1 MRARSTFLTL
11 TVAFAQHR
19 SNQLGMHVKR
29 IFGHGCKRPRSTW
42 RACRFLWS
50 DKSGAVALEF
60 AIIAAPLAA
69 LMVAILQTSLV
80 FFVQQNLESVAEE
93 SARQLITGEVQK
105 AGKSSTDFNNLV
117 CSKLPT
123 FMKCSNVIVDVQ
135 TITNF
140 SDADISA
147 LTPTFDSKGKP
158 SNTKYLPG
166 GPGSINVLRIMYI
179 WNVGAGPF
187 NFDLSTMSGQRRL
200 LVATAVFKTE
210 LYTCD
215 DDAPSCTSITMT
227 DAPKA
232 EGYA

>member
-11 TVAFAQHR
+11 TVAFAQHG

-42 RACRFLWS
+42 QACRSLWS
-50 DKSGAVALEF
+50 DKGGATAIEF
-60 AIIAAPLAA
+60 AIVAIPLAA

-80 FFVQQNLESVAEE
+80 FFVQQNLESIAEE
-93 SARQLITGEVQK
+93 SARQLITGQAQK
-105 AGKSSTDFNNLV
+105 AGKTSKDFNSLV
-117 CSKLPT
+117 CSKLPA
-123 FMKCSNVIVDVQ
+123 FMKCSNVIVDVR
-135 TITNF
+135 TATAF
-140 SDADISA
+140 GAADVSV
-147 LTPTFDSKGKP
+147 LTPTYDSKGKP
-158 SNTKYLPG
+158 SNTQYLPG
-166 GPGSINVLRIMYI
+166 GPGSINVVRIMYI
-179 WNVGAGPF
+179 WNVGAGPL

-200 LVATAVFKTE
+200 LVATAVFKAE
-210 LYTCD
+210 LYKCD